1 MNSDLKI
8 LLEEIRKEFV
18 DQKKLIDKRFAD
30 HDAKW
35 ELRITQEEMK
45 RDERVKSLERAAVA
59 FEEWKPTIE
68 SSVEGVN
75 TEVQKLSKHRERA
88 VKDKAAADPG
98 LFSQPNSPGVLMPQG
113 TTPPQQS
120 VPPRHLL
127 VVTPTALMG
136 TASIHGTGILSMGPS
151 SILRSRTRVRRV
163 SLTPVLM
170 HLNRLILVNIVVVGR
185 LVDCL
190 N

>member
-1 MNSDLKI
+1 MNSDSKI
-8 LLEEIRKEFV
+8 LLEEIRKEFA
-18 DQKKLIDKRFAD
+18 DQKKLIEKRFPD

-35 ELRITQEEMK
+35 ESHITQEEMK
-45 RDERVKSLERAAVA
+45 RDERVETLERAAA

-68 SSVEGVN
+68 SSVEGVK
-75 TEVQKLSKHRERA
+75 TEVQKLSKHWERA

-98 LFSQPNSPGVLMPQG
+98 LFSQPTSPGVLMLQG
-113 TTPPQQS
+113 TA
-120 VPPRHLL
+120 PRSSRFHRTHLL
-127 VVTPTALMG
+127 VVMPTALMG

-163 SLTPVLM
+163 ALTPVLM
-170 HLNRLILVNIVVVGR
+170 HLNSLILVNIVVVGR
-185 LVDCL
+185 PVDCL